1 MPVSQ
6 YSGIPYS
13 SFTFF
18 FDYYF
23 GFYLLFYRYTGIK
36 RDKIKNNNKLADFFT
51 GILLVFY
58 RNNVH
63 NEPNNNF

>member
-18 FDYYF
+18 LDYYF

-36 RDKIKNNNKLADFFT
+36 RDKTIINNKLAEIFT

-63 NEPNNNF
+63 NEPSNYF